1 MDNEQLTSIIQM
13 IVTGGGAVA
22 VMYLWIRSLQ
32 EDNKYLRHQLEDAQD
47 KYEKAMQTQI
57 EWQRYEQMKNL
68 PREDTRPL
76 PPRWQ
81 GELRERVEEN

>member
-1 MDNEQLTSIIQM
+1 MDAEQLTSIIQM

-32 EDNKYLRHQLEDAQD
+32 EDLKYMRHQLEEAQED
-47 KYEKAMQTQI
+47 HKKALQTQV
-57 EWQRYEQMKNL
+57 EWLRYEQMKNL
-68 PREDTRPL
+68 PRDDTRPL

-81 GELRERVEEN
+81 GELRERIEDN

>member
-1 MDNEQLTSIIQM
+1 MDSEQLTSIVQL
-13 IVTGGGAVA
+13 IVTSGGAVA

-32 EDNKYLRHQLEDAQD
+32 EDLKYARHQLEESQD

-68 PREDTRPL
+68 PHEATRPL

-81 GELRERVEEN
+81 GDLRERVEDN